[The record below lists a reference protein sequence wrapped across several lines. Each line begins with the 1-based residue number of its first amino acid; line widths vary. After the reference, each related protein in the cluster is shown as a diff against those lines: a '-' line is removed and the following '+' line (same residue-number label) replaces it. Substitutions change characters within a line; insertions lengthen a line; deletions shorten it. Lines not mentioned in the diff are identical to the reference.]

1 MTLVENHEP
10 SSSHVPELAL
20 RCYRAGELAADAC
33 AEVDRHLASCPACR
47 AKMRVLVEEQRAFE
61 REIPFERFAG
71 GVERAQR
78 VPRQRPRRAWVF
90 GLSGVLAAAAVA
102 LFLVRVSSPGNNQHS
117 RSKGSSVEATARIAS
132 AANSA
137 QRIAPPGSQEVLEPG
152 DRVRLGYKT
161 AGPRYLAAISVD
173 DGGEVTPLYPEVG
186 PALSVST
193 SPETVYLPDS
203 LEFTGAGRERVFL
216 FLARTPFDLAAAKL
230 AVKDAHQAAKGDL
243 SALPNP
249 AFAGGQDVFSWL
261 FRKP

>member
-1 MTLVENHEP
+1 MTLVENHETP
-10 SSSHVPELAL
+10 SSHLAELAL
-20 RCYRAGELAADAC
+20 RCYRAGELPPEAC

-78 VPRQRPRRAWVF
+78 VPRQRPRRAWAF

-102 LFLVRVSSPGNNQHS
+102 LFLVRVSSPGNHQHN

-132 AANSA
+132 AGNST
-137 QRIAPPGSQEVLEPG
+137 QRSAPPGSQEVLEPG

-161 AGPRYLAAISVD
+161 VDARYLAAVSID
-173 DGGEVTPLYPEVG
+173 DSGEVTPLYPERG
-186 PALSVST
+186 PALPVSAT
-193 SPETVYLPDS
+193 LETVYLPDS
-203 LEFTGAGRERVFL
+203 LEFTGTGRERVFL
-216 FLARTPFDLAAAKL
+216 FLARTPFDVEAAAQ
-230 AVKDAHQAAKGDL
+230 AVRTAHQAAKGEI

>member
-10 SSSHVPELAL
+10 PSSHVAELAL
-20 RCYRAGELAADAC
+20 RCYRAGEFAAAAC

-78 VPRQRPRRAWVF
+78 VPRQRPRRAWTL
-90 GLSGVLAAAAVA
+90 GLSGVVAAAAVA
-102 LFLVRVSSPGNNQHS
+102 LFLVRVSSPVHN
-117 RSKGSSVEATARIAS
+117 RSKGSSVEATVRIAS

-137 QRIAPPGSQEVLEPG
+137 QRNAPPGSHEMLEPG
-152 DRVRLGYKT
+152 DRIRLGYKT
-161 AGPRYLAAISVD
+161 ADPRYLAAISVD
-173 DGGEVTPLYPEVG
+173 DGGEVTPLYPEAG
-186 PALSVST
+186 PAISVPT
-193 SPETVYLPDS
+193 TPETVYLPDS
-203 LEFTGAGRERVFL
+203 VEFTGAGRERVFL
-216 FLARTPFDLAAAKL
+216 FLARTPFDLEAAKQ
-230 AVKDAHQAAKGDL
+230 AVKTAHQAAKGDL
-243 SALPNP
+243 SAFPNP